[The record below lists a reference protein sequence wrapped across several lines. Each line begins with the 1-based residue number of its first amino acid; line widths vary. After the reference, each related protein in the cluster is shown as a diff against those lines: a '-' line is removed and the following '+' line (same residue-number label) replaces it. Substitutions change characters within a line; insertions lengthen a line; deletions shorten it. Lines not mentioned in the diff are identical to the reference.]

1 MCRVDAVSGFC
12 ALRLRARST
21 TSQRKNLG
29 LFVAGARVAKAKAV
43 CPCIGSSRRG
53 QQLAAVSE
61 RQTVVLCSSSSG
73 NSRSRSSLLQ
83 QATSSRQQQQ
93 QQPATAGRQGA
104 TLLSSGSGGT
114 LKSHPGEKQ
123 HGEELRGICFF
134 HLFSA
139 GNAYILSSV
148 GVITPTCT
156 CGSLIEWW
164 GWEANCPWF
173 SWTLELA
180 RVGINKGS
188 LVSCPTARQARL

>member
-1 MCRVDAVSGFC
+1 MQCRVFV
-12 ALRLRARST
+12 T
-21 TSQRKNLG
+21 TSQIKNLG

-43 CPCIGSSRRG
+43 WPCIGSSRRG

-93 QQPATAGRQGA
+93 PATAGRQGA

-123 HGEELRGICFF
+123 HGEELRGSCFF

-156 CGSLIEWW
+156 CGSLIERW

-173 SWTLELA
+173 FLDTRASSGGDQQGQFGFLPNRSIGASVVSSW
-180 RVGINKGS
+180 
-188 LVSCPTARQARL
+188 

>member
-21 TSQRKNLG
+21 TSQVKNLG

-43 CPCIGSSRRG
+43 WPCIGSSRRG

-61 RQTVVLCSSSSG
+61 RQTVVLSSSS
-73 NSRSRSSLLQ
+73 SSSLLQ
-83 QATSSRQQQQ
+83 QATSSRQQQK
-93 QQPATAGRQGA
+93 PATAGRQGA

-114 LKSHPGEKQ
+114 LKSRPGEKQ
-123 HGEELRGICFF
+123 YGEELRGSCFF

-156 CGSLIEWW
+156 CGSLIERW

-173 SWTLELA
+173 FLDTRASSGGDQQGQFGFLPNRSIGVSVVSSW
-180 RVGINKGS
+180 
-188 LVSCPTARQARL
+188 

>member
-1 MCRVDAVSGFC
+1 MGGVTPVLCRVDAVSGFC

-21 TSQRKNLG
+21 TSQIKNLG

-43 CPCIGSSRRG
+43 WPCIGSSRRG

-93 QQPATAGRQGA
+93 QQQPATAGRQGA

-123 HGEELRGICFF
+123 HGEELRGSCFF

-173 SWTLELA
+173 PGHS
-180 RVGINKGS
+180 S
-188 LVSCPTARQARL
+188 

>member
-1 MCRVDAVSGFC
+1 MRIAF
-12 ALRLRARST
+12 
-21 TSQRKNLG
+21 
-29 LFVAGARVAKAKAV
+29 AGAFYNIPNKKHGFASCGRS
-43 CPCIGSSRRG
+43 CCQS
-53 QQLAAVSE
+53 Q
-61 RQTVVLCSSSSG
+61 SG
-73 NSRSRSSLLQ
+73 RPLH
-83 QATSSRQQQQ
+83 RQQQARAAAGGSQRAADSGPQQQQQQQQQPAAGGSKQQAAASRSMQRQ
-93 QQPATAGRQGA
+93 QQPATAGRQAA
-104 TLLSSGSGGT
+104 TLLPSGSGGT
-114 LKSHPGEKQ
+114 LKSRPGEKQ
-123 HGEELRGICFF
+123 HGEELRGSCFF

-188 LVSCPTARQARL
+188 LVSCPTARSARL